1 MTQLIKISAYEQ
13 ALTRLEQANERADLQ
28 SVIEELCTIFDVEH
42 AVYHWVNSKG
52 AHMGVGTYPQHWID
66 RYLEKGYLK
75 IDPVITGGLN
85 SFQPMDWKKLDWSS
99 KLARMFR
106 ADAIAHGVGNQGLSI
121 PLRGPRGQYA
131 LFTVSHNCTDDI
143 WSSFIE
149 NRRRDLILISHYF
162 NKKALE
168 LEPEKIA
175 DVASAL
181 SPREIETFTLLAM
194 GYNRAQVA
202 QTLSISE
209 HTLRAYVESGRFKLG
224 ALNTIH
230 AVASALSRG
239 LIII

>member
-1 MTQLIKISAYEQ
+1 MELAK
-13 ALTRLEQANERADLQ
+13 ERADLQ
-28 SVIEELCTIFDVEH
+28 SVIEDLCAVFEVQH
-42 AVYHWVNSKG
+42 AVYHWVNSKK
-52 AHMGVGTYPQHWID
+52 AHMGVGTCPQRWIN
-66 RYLEKGYLK
+66 RYLEKDYLK

-85 SFQPMDWKKLDWSS
+85 SFDPMDWKKLDWSS
-99 KLARMFR
+99 KLARMFQ

-131 LFTVSHNCTDDI
+131 LFTVSSNCTDAV
-143 WSSFIE
+143 WNSFIK
-149 NRRRDLILISHYF
+149 NRQRDLILISHYF

-168 LEPEKIA
+168 LEPEKVA

-239 LIII
+239 LIVI